1 MKLLFNSLFSPL
13 LLLAF
18 CLNGMA
24 QTAWDDTQK
33 KKWPEGVK
41 EISVKSSVDVAEQKA
56 LFFAPTNPSEKRPLI
71 VSLHTWSGDY
81 TQFDPLVFKV
91 VEKGYY
97 YVHPDFRGP
106 NNRKEATGSKL
117 VISDI
122 EDIIQH
128 LLKTERID
136 PSEVHIVGVSGGGYA
151 TLLCYSRLKLPV
163 KSFSAWVPIS
173 DLESWYH
180 ETSRR
185 NLAYAGQI
193 LKSTSDNGTPAVTEM
208 RSRSPLFDTIKNRP
222 SELFI
227 YTGVNDGYTGSVPIT
242 QSIRF
247 YNKLAKRNK
256 DKVTDKETIT
266 LLSQRQLPHV
276 SGSFLE
282 GRKLYVQKKSG
293 NVSLRIFDGTHEQ
306 LTQVS
311 LGLIPVQGQKANPT
325 SMRLL
330 AIGASNEQ
338 ASNSWVNQLVG
349 TLPFSNIV
357 NYSISGNTVGFNNLD
372 NPKLNTLRNLDSLVQ
387 MALAKNYQ
395 EPFDYITIALG
406 TNDCK
411 AIFAADF
418 EVVKKNFQ
426 VLLDKLQSSK
436 LYAPHKTR
444 LILMTPPPIDHTKA
458 IAKYEGGNE
467 CVRRLNQFLRQLAT
481 ERHLLFLDTFSALSV
496 GFEAKTTDGV
506 HLSTEAQRSIAE
518 ELIRFVEADR
528 KRGGKE

>member
-1 MKLLFNSLFSPL
+1 MKLFLSSIFL
-13 LLLAF
+13 LTF
-18 CLNGMA
+18 CLNVTA

-33 KKWPEGVK
+33 KKWPEGIH
-41 EISVKSSVDVAEQKA
+41 EISVKSSVDGTEQKA
-56 LFFAPTNPSEKRPLI
+56 LFFAPSNPSEKRPLI

-106 NNRKEATGSKL
+106 NNSKEATGSQL

-122 EDIIQH
+122 EDMIRH
-128 LLKTERID
+128 LLHTQRID
-136 PSEVHIVGVSGGGYA
+136 PNEVHIVGVSGGGYA
-151 TLLCYSRLKLPV
+151 TLLCYNRLKLPI

-193 LKSTSDNGTPAVTEM
+193 VKSTSDNGVPNLAEM

-247 YNKLAKRNK
+247 YNKLAQRNE
-256 DKVTDKETIT
+256 DKVTDQETIT

-276 SGSFLE
+276 SGPFLE
-282 GRKLYVQKKSG
+282 GRKLYVQKKSN
-293 NVSLRIFDGTHEQ
+293 NVTLRIFDGTHEQ
-306 LTQVS
+306 LTQVA
-311 LGLIPVQGQKANPT
+311 LPLIPVQGQKPDPT
-325 SMRLL
+325 SVRLL

-338 ASNSWVNQLVG
+338 APTSWVNQLVG
-349 TLPFSNIV
+349 SLPFSNIV

-395 EPFDYITIALG
+395 ESFDYIAIALG

-418 EVVKKNFQ
+418 ETVKKNYQ
-426 VLLDKLQSSK
+426 ALLDKLQSSK
-436 LYAPHKTR
+436 LYAPQKTKI
-444 LILMTPPPIDHTKA
+444 ILMTPPPIDAAKA
-458 IAKYEGGNE
+458 IAKYDGGNE
-467 CVRRLNQFLRQLAT
+467 CVQRLNQFLQQLAT
-481 ERHLLFLDTFSALSV
+481 ERHLLFLDTYSSLLV
-496 GFEAKTTDGV
+496 GFETKTTDGV
-506 HLSTEAQRSIAE
+506 HLSTEAQRSIVE
-518 ELIRFVEADR
+518 ELVRFI
-528 KRGGKE
+528 KLHGKK